1 MNKQKL
7 SFLIP
12 SLLISLLVVSTFSC
26 KKEGPCK
33 ATITVVDSLER
44 SVAGAKV
51 ILRQDSVVNPNTG
64 AQAYIHQEGT
74 TSASGTVS
82 FEFDKEA
89 VLNIEA
95 SKGDMFGRD
104 YIRLEQSGT
113 VTRTVKIKK

>member
-1 MNKQKL
+1 MNKLKL
-7 SFLIP
+7 PVFIP
-12 SLLISLLVVSTFSC
+12 SLCVAFFVVSMYSC

-33 ATITVVDSLER
+33 ATVTVIDSLER

-64 AQAYIHQEGT
+64 AQAYIHQEAT
-74 TSASGTVS
+74 TNSSGNAS
-82 FEFDKEA
+82 FEFEKEA

-95 SKGDMFGRD
+95 SKGDMYGRD